1 MNSLAE
7 AVRRALDG
15 RWGHVRDEVRSG
27 LDPDLVTPADDDLP
41 VEEQRARTLEKLLE
55 LARHDYPARG
65 FPETQGGLGD
75 PGASVTAFEMLG
87 HGDLSLFVKAG
98 VQFGLFGGAV
108 ANLGTSRHHAAL
120 MPSILDGSLLGCF
133 AMTETG
139 HGSDVQ
145 SLRTTATYDPA
156 TAEIVVD
163 SPTGAARKDY
173 IGNAARDARMAAV
186 FAQLVVDGEGRGVHC
201 VLVPI
206 RDAEG
211 NPLPGV
217 TIGDCGGKAGLRG
230 VDNGRLAFDAVR
242 VPRSNLLD
250 RYGSIDEDGAY
261 HSPIDNPDRRFF
273 TMLGTLVRG
282 RVSVAG
288 GAGAATRTALTLATR
303 YALHRRQFRAPGGG
317 QEILLLDY
325 RSHQRKLL
333 PAIAHSY
340 ALMFAQNRLVER
352 MHDIQSGHGDAG
364 EHLQRELEARAAG
377 IKAVTTAHAAA
388 TIQMCREA
396 CGGAGYLSVSRLPG
410 LRADTDVFTTFEGDN
425 TVLLQLVAKGML
437 TNYATAF
444 HELDTLGTIV
454 YAARRYAGTVI
465 EHTVGGSII
474 QRLIAGA
481 PGRDAP
487 HALEDRGG
495 QLALFEDRERH
506 LTETLADRLRR
517 SDDEGDPVQALNDT
531 QDHLLTAAQAHV
543 DRIVLE
549 AFVTGIE
556 KCPDEDAR
564 TLLGQVCDLHVLS
577 SVERHRAWYLE
588 HGRISQ
594 AQAKGVVGSVDRLC
608 AELRPHARTLVDA
621 FGIPDSWLT
630 SELLA
635 ESSPVEV

>member
-1 MNSLAE
+1 MNTLVG

-15 RWGHVRDEVRSG
+15 PWGHVRDEVRSG
-27 LDPDLVTPADDDLP
+27 LDPDLVAPLDDDLP
-41 VEEQRARTLEKLLE
+41 VEEQRARTLQKLLE

-65 FPETQGGLGD
+65 FTEAQGGLGD
-75 PGASVTAFEMLG
+75 PGGSVTAFEMIG

-108 ANLGTSRHHAAL
+108 ANLGTSRQHAAL
-120 MPSILDGSLLGCF
+120 LPSILDGSLLGCF

-145 SLRTTATYDPA
+145 SLETTATYDPA
-156 TAEIVVD
+156 TDELVVD
-163 SPTGAARKDY
+163 SPTDAARKDY
-173 IGNAARDARMAAV
+173 IGNAARDGRMAAV
-186 FAQLVVDGEGRGVHC
+186 FAQLVVDGEGHGIHC
-201 VLVPI
+201 VLVPV
-206 RDAEG
+206 RDADG
-211 NPLPGV
+211 GSLPGV
-217 TIGDCGGKAGLRG
+217 AVGDCGAKAGLRG
-230 VDNGRLAFDAVR
+230 VDNGRLAFDGVR
-242 VPRSNLLD
+242 VPRSNLLG

-261 HSPIDNPDRRFF
+261 HSPIDRPDRRFF

-288 GAGAATRTALTLATR
+288 GAGAATRTALVLATR
-303 YALHRRQFRAPGGG
+303 YALDRRQFRTPGGDE
-317 QEILLLDY
+317 EILLLDY

-340 ALMFAQNRLVER
+340 ALMFVQNRLVER
-352 MHDIQSGHGDAG
+352 MHDVQPGRGDVDGHA
-364 EHLQRELEARAAG
+364 QRELEARAAG
-377 IKAVTTAHAAA
+377 IKAVTTAHATA
-388 TIQMCREA
+388 TIQTCREA
-396 CGGAGYLSVSRLPG
+396 CGGAGYLSVNRMPG
-410 LRADTDVFTTFEGDN
+410 LKADTDVFTTFEGDN

-437 TNYATAF
+437 TNYAAAF
-444 HELDTLGTIV
+444 HELDTLGTIAF
-454 YAARRYAGTVI
+454 AAGRYAGTVI

-517 SDDEGDPVQALNDT
+517 SDDDGDPLGTLNDT
-531 QDHLLTAAQAHV
+531 QDHLLTAAEAHI
-543 DRIVLE
+543 DSIVLE
-549 AFVTGIE
+549 AFVAGIE
-556 KCPDEDAR
+556 ECDDDGAGA
-564 TLLGQVCDLHVLS
+564 LLGQVCDLHVLS
-577 SVERHRAWYLE
+577 TVERHRAWYLE
-588 HGRISQ
+588 HGRLSQ
-594 AQAKGVVGSVDRLC
+594 AQAKGVVASVNRLC

-630 SELLA
+630 TEMPP
-635 ESSPVEV
+635 EQHPVEV